1 MRIQQVT
8 LDGKKP
14 LSFLAAKLL
23 SQTLLHHLAEEQS
36 GAKDNHH
43 C

>member
-8 LDGKKP
+8 LDGKKL
-14 LSFLAAKLL
+14 LSFLAPKLL
-23 SQTLLHHLAEEQS
+23 SQTLLHRLAQEQH

-43 C
+43 S